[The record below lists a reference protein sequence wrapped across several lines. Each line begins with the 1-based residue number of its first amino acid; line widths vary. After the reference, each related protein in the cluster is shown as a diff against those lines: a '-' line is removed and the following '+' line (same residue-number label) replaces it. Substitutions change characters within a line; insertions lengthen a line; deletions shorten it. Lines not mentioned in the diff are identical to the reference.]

1 MTEKIIQSFHSVL
14 SPRLG
19 EIPVNDPLFWLV
31 LSLLLVALS
40 LITVLIVTLPA
51 MFALARAARSVEK
64 LADTLSRE
72 LPATLEAIRLTGIE
86 ISELTDDVNDGVQS
100 AGEIVK
106 QVDQS
111 LNNVRQQTK
120 QVKTTT
126 TSIFTGIRVAW
137 KTFNSKPQAK
147 ENTRRPSNHSTLYY
161 HKNSNKSHPLY
172 RAVAPTTTQDSTLN
186 PDSWTKQEVDSQETN
201 SDTAP

>member
-1 MTEKIIQSFHSVL
+1 M
-14 SPRLG
+14 
-19 EIPVNDPLFWLV
+19 NNPLFWLG

-40 LITVLIVTLPA
+40 LTTVLIVTLPA
-51 MFALARAARSVEK
+51 MLALARAARSVEK

-72 LPATLEAIRLTGIE
+72 LPPTLEAIRLTGIE

-111 LNNVRQQTK
+111 LSNVRQQTK

-126 TSIFTGIRVAW
+126 KSLFAGIKVAW
-137 KTFNSKPQAK
+137 KTFNCKPQAK
-147 ENTRRPSNHSTLYY
+147 ENTRRPSNHT
-161 HKNSNKSHPLY
+161 P
-172 RAVAPTTTQDSTLN
+172 
-186 PDSWTKQEVDSQETN
+186 
-201 SDTAP
+201 

>member
-1 MTEKIIQSFHSVL
+1 M
-14 SPRLG
+14 
-19 EIPVNDPLFWLV
+19 NNPLFWLV

-40 LITVLIVTLPA
+40 LTTVLIVTLPA
-51 MFALARAARSVEK
+51 MLALARAARSLEK

-72 LPATLEAIRLTGIE
+72 LPPTLEAIRLTGIE

-111 LNNVRQQTK
+111 ISNVRHQTK

-126 TSIFTGIRVAW
+126 KSIFTGIKVAW
-137 KTFNSKPQAK
+137 KTFSCKPQAK
-147 ENTRRPSNHSTLYY
+147 ENTRRPSNNTPLFY
-161 HKNSNKSHPLY
+161 HKNSNKSHPPY
-172 RAVAPTTTQDSTLN
+172 RDITPTTTTTTEDSSLN
-186 PDSWTKQEVDSQETN
+186 SDSWTKQEVDRQEIN
-201 SDTAP
+201 SDTAS

>member
-1 MTEKIIQSFHSVL
+1 M
-14 SPRLG
+14 
-19 EIPVNDPLFWLV
+19 NNPLFWLV

-51 MFALARAARSVEK
+51 MLALARAARSIEK

-72 LPATLEAIRLTGIE
+72 LPPTLEAIRLTGIE

-111 LNNVRQQTK
+111 LSNVRQQTK
-120 QVKTTT
+120 QVQTTT
-126 TSIFTGIRVAW
+126 KSIFTGIKVAW
-137 KTFNSKPQAK
+137 KTFSCRQQAK
-147 ENTRRPSNHSTLYY
+147 ENRIRPSNHTHLLYQ
-161 HKNSNKSHPLY
+161 KNSNKSHSPY
-172 RAVAPTTTQDSTLN
+172 RAITPPTTTQDSTLN
-186 PDSWTKQEVDSQETN
+186 SDSWTNQEVDSQETN
-201 SDTAP
+201 SDSRL

>member
-1 MTEKIIQSFHSVL
+1 M
-14 SPRLG
+14 
-19 EIPVNDPLFWLV
+19 NNPLFWLG

-40 LITVLIVTLPA
+40 LVTVLIVTLPA
-51 MFALARAARSVEK
+51 IFALARAARSVEK

-72 LPATLEAIRLTGIE
+72 LPPTLEAIRLTGIE

-111 LNNVRQQTK
+111 ISNVRHQTK

-126 TSIFTGIRVAW
+126 KSIFTGIKVAW
-137 KTFNSKPQAK
+137 KTFSCKPQAK
-147 ENTRRPSNHSTLYY
+147 ENTIRPSNHIPLYY
-161 HKNSNKSHPLY
+161 QKNSNKS
-172 RAVAPTTTQDSTLN
+172 DS
-186 PDSWTKQEVDSQETN
+186 PYQK
-201 SDTAP
+201 